1 MCHKARGGWFHY
13 DREAMARP
21 RSQEARQAALD
32 ATVDLLLA
40 SGVEGVTFDEVAARS
55 GVAKTTLYRHFGSK
69 QAMVVEAASSC
80 FVELP
85 TPDNGDLRRD
95 LREIFNRWQDKEKA
109 PKVPDLMPVL
119 LAGSDRDP
127 ELHTLVLAMLD
138 ERRRPIRTVLQL
150 AQLRREI
157 DPDLDLDLAIALL
170 TGPFVQRRMVD
181 RQEITDEFRDAVLEQ
196 VVAGLRATRHGA
208 VELA

>member
-1 MCHKARGGWFHY
+1 
-13 DREAMARP
+13 MARP

-40 SGVEGVTFDEVAARS
+40 NGVEGVTFDEVAARS

-95 LREIFNRWQDKEKA
+95 LREIFNRWQDKDKA

>member
-1 MCHKARGGWFHY
+1 
-13 DREAMARP
+13 MARP

-69 QAMVVEAASSC
+69 QAMVVAAASSC

-95 LREIFNRWQDKEKA
+95 LRTIFNRWQDKEKA

-127 ELHTLVLAMLD
+127 ELHTPRARHA
-138 ERRRPIRTVLQL
+138 RRTSAP
-150 AQLRREI
+150 
-157 DPDLDLDLAIALL
+157 DP
-170 TGPFVQRRMVD
+170 
-181 RQEITDEFRDAVLEQ
+181 
-196 VVAGLRATRHGA
+196 HGA
-208 VELA
+208 PARAAAAARSTPTSTSTWPSRSSPAPSSSGGWSTARRSPTSSAMRCSSRSWRACGPPATALSNWHER

>member
-1 MCHKARGGWFHY
+1 
-13 DREAMARP
+13 MARP

-40 SGVEGVTFDEVAARS
+40 NGVEGVTFDEVAARS

-69 QAMVVEAASSC
+69 PAMVVEAASSC

-181 RQEITDEFRDAVLEQ
+181 RLEITDEFRDAVLEQ

>member
-1 MCHKARGGWFHY
+1 MRHKACGRWFHY

-157 DPDLDLDLAIALL
+157 DPALDLDLAIALL